1 MHTYIN
7 RIITSKI
14 FKDSSVYTILN
25 FVEKAIPFLIL
36 PLITRMLSSTDVGY
50 FVFYQAIVEVLMPIF
65 TFNIDATVLLNYY
78 KLDERSFNKYFT
90 LGFILFC
97 ILFLLMLT
105 VSFFIYP
112 VIQSKIIFS
121 FKWFMVICLIVA
133 FRFFTQFR
141 QNLWRVK
148 YKLKQYG
155 FFTIGISLLKNT
167 LGLGFIYFF
176 SMNWEGLVFG
186 HLIGYFIF
194 SIFSIYTFYF
204 DKIFIY
210 EKNIKYIQDLFKVG
224 IPLSLHRL
232 GLWMGDA
239 ANRIIITSILGA
251 AATGSYGIGA
261 TFGLI
266 VTITEDAF
274 TKAFVPHLFDKLKNI
289 SEQSKAGIVKLS
301 YSIYVFLTIVA
312 ILVFIIGYY
321 GVEII
326 YGKQYADTKDFILPL
341 IIAAL
346 FKGYYK
352 LHVNYIMFTKKT
364 LKITQITIFTGVINI
379 ALSYIL
385 VKTFGIIGAAYSLLM
400 VNIMQYVLAFYVGN
414 RLIKMPWL
422 RF

>member
-1 MHTYIN
+1 
-7 RIITSKI
+7 
-14 FKDSSVYTILN
+14 
-25 FVEKAIPFLIL
+25 
-36 PLITRMLSSTDVGY
+36 MLSSTDVGY